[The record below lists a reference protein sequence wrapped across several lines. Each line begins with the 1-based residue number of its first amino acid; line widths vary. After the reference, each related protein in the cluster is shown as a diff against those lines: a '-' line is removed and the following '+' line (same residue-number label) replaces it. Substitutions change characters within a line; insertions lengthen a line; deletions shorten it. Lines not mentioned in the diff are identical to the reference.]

1 MTVHT
6 PTQRLDPS
14 GVASLPVQAP
24 LAQFGFVWF
33 VPVMGWCGLAQ
44 AWLRVTDASEG
55 VASFVAAFAGTVA
68 SLIFLLVG
76 GLSLL
81 RENRDESRSMVH
93 KLLQQRH
100 YEHRLI

>member
-33 VPVMGWCGLAQ
+33 VPVMGWVGLTL
-44 AWLRVTDASEG
+44 AWFQWPRAEPG
-55 VASFVAAFAGTVA
+55 IPVAAQLGSA
-68 SLIFLLVG
+68 
-76 GLSLL
+76 
-81 RENRDESRSMVH
+81 RSEEH
-93 KLLQQRH
+93 TSELQSH
-100 YEHRLI
+100 